1 MRVEKEEEQEMSETL
16 GFMVNTNPY
25 AVALH
30 LRELL
35 AS

>member
-1 MRVEKEEEQEMSETL
+1 MRVEKEKEQEMSETL

-30 LRELL
+30 LRELFT
-35 AS
+35 A

>member
-1 MRVEKEEEQEMSETL
+1 MRVGKENEQKISETL

-25 AVALH
+25 AVTLH